1 MFRFEHIEFLYLL
14 GLVPLLL
21 LVLWYGLNWKKS
33 ILEKVGDTHILKRL
47 MQNWS
52 AKKEWLKGAL
62 ILASVFLLFI
72 SASNPQWGSRKEKV
86 KTKSS
91 DVVIALDISQSMLA
105 EDVTPNRMERAKR
118 FCNELIR
125 KLKGDRI
132 GLVFFAGSAYLQMP
146 LSNDYASASIFIKSA
161 SPSQAGTQGTVIA
174 DAIRLG
180 NDVFDSEGANHKAL
194 IIISDGENH
203 EEEAIQVAR
212 EVSEAGTAVF
222 ALGIGTEEGA
232 YVPFIQN
239 GKKTYKQD
247 KTGNP
252 VSSALNVALLQEIAE
267 NGGGKFYMIDQAMTA
282 LNKLDS
288 EIDKLEKKE
297 VEQTSFSDYNS
308 YFQIFLFPAILF
320 LVLEMLL
327 SSRATN
333 RNWRKTLG
341 VK

>member
-1 MFRFEHIEFLYLL
+1 MFRFEAIEFLYLL
-14 GLVPLLL
+14 VLIPVLLII
-21 LVLWYGLNWKKS
+21 LWYAMNWKKN
-33 ILEKVGDTHILKRL
+33 ILDKVGDRHIMDRL
-47 MQNWS
+47 MSDWS
-52 AKKEWLKGAL
+52 AKKEWLKGSLLLTA
-62 ILASVFLLFI
+62 ILLLFV

-105 EDVTPNRMERAKR
+105 EDITPSRMERAKR
-118 FCNELIR
+118 FCNELIK

-146 LSNDYASASIFIKSA
+146 LSHDYGSAAMSIKSA

-174 DAIRLG
+174 DALRSG
-180 NDVFDSEGANHKAL
+180 NSVFEEEGANHKAL

-212 EVSEAGTAVF
+212 EISEEGTAVF
-222 ALGIGTEEGA
+222 TLGIGTEEGA

-247 KTGNP
+247 KNGNP
-252 VSSALNVALLQEIAE
+252 VSSALNVNLLQEIADQG
-267 NGGGKFYMIDQAMTA
+267 NGKFYMIDQAMTA

-288 EIDKLEKKE
+288 DIEKLEKKE

-308 YFQIFLFPAILF
+308 YFQLFLFPAILLLIINF
-320 LVLEMLL
+320 LL
-327 SSRATN
+327 SSRKTN
-333 RNWRKTLG
+333 SNWKQNLG
-341 VK
+341 L